1 MNIERELID
10 FDAFIEIIN
19 PRNSLKKTEELI
31 YQEITD
37 NYCEL
42 EILNIMDKNVDKII
56 VDRVKEL
63 VPTIPL
69 SEKKK
74 KRIALASFYD
84 ERVKEFREEI
94 PYNLLAMFNSPYR
107 IDGKT
112 LKRVLNKTA
121 CTMIDKSIDTVV
133 REYVADNKNIIEKKL
148 IEAYDMAIKE
158 YQRQLKFTKES
169 GHFSQE
175 EIQETEKDISFSIDR
190 AKELKENPQK
200 IVDLLV
206 TDVNDA
212 LDEYNI
218 SDKVFYFF
226 NKNTLLEIVKPLR
239 KIYLEQSIHQ
249 KITNKDVIEDA
260 NKRSGLFKEVPED
273 EFCQFFSIR
282 EEKNLDSTPL
292 KVRKLSN
299 PNGSN
304 K

>member
-1 MNIERELID
+1 MNIENELIC

-121 CTMIDKSIDTVV
+121 CTMIDKSIDAVV

-175 EIQETEKDISFSIDR
+175 EIQETEEDISFSINR
-190 AKELKENPQK
+190 AKELKENSQK

-206 TDVNDA
+206 TDVNDS
-212 LDEYNI
+212 LDEYNT

-260 NKRSGLFKEVPED
+260 NKRSGLLKEVPED
-273 EFCQFFSIR
+273 EFCQFFSIK

-299 PNGSN
+299 PNDSN

>member
-1 MNIERELID
+1 MNIENELIC

-84 ERVKEFREEI
+84 ERVKEFKEEI

-121 CTMIDKSIDTVV
+121 CTMIDKSIDAVV

-148 IEAYDMAIKE
+148 IEAYDIAIKE

-175 EIQETEKDISFSIDR
+175 EIQETEKDIIFSINR

-200 IVDLLV
+200 IIDLLV
-206 TDVNDA
+206 TDVNDT

-249 KITNKDVIEDA
+249 KITNQDIIEDA

-273 EFCQFFSIR
+273 EFCQFFSIK
-282 EEKNLDSTPL
+282 EEKKLDSTP

-299 PNGSN
+299 PNDSN